1 MKFEPRISLVT
12 LGVSD
17 MKKARKFYEDL
28 GWTASGVSN
37 ESVTFFQAN
46 GMVLGLFGHEALA
59 EDAGIAEASAPE
71 FRGVSLACNFRSDEE
86 VDDAYAHALS
96 CGAAAL
102 KAPEKVLW
110 GGYSGYISDPDGH
123 LWEIAHNP
131 FATLED
137 NGNFMI
143 ESAT

>member
-28 GWTASGVSN
+28 GWVASGVSN

-59 EDAGIAEASAPE
+59 EDAGIDSAPMPK
-71 FRGVSLACNFRSDEE
+71 FRGVSLAYNCRSDGE
-86 VDDAYAHALS
+86 VDDAYAHAIS
-96 CGAAAL
+96 CGATAA
-102 KAPEKVLW
+102 KAPEKVFW
-110 GGYSGYISDPDGH
+110 GGYSGYFADPDGH

-131 FATLED
+131 FATLER

-143 ESAT
+143 ESTA